1 MAADFIENYKDQPLF
16 QFIKDVP
23 VDWKKTC
30 YINGEIGEFI
40 TTARKDSAS
49 DDWYLGSI
57 TNEKARDFSISLD
70 FLDNDKKYIA
80 TIYKDGQD
88 AHWDK
93 NPTDYV
99 IEEILLEKSDNLN
112 LKLASGGGT
121 VVRFKSIE

>member
-99 IEEILLEKSDNLN
+99 IEEILLEKSDNLH

>member
-1 MAADFIENYKDQPLF
+1 MR
-16 QFIKDVP
+16 V
-23 VDWKKTC
+23 
-30 YINGEIGEFI
+30 EIGEFI